1 VAIAAALVPP
11 IATVGIGLA
20 LGQTEIA
27 LGAAL
32 LFGTNIVAIVLG
44 AGLNFML
51 AGISGIHK
59 AGAWGRRSLITLIL
73 ICLGL
78 AVPLTSVL
86 LSRLSRSVRLESAIE
101 SKLPG
106 GVKLVSVSRLRGGGF
121 EVEVESEK
129 AVKEGLASEIAETI
143 EEIEGGK
150 ESVKLRTEL
159 IQRSQSGE

>member
-1 VAIAAALVPP
+1 
-11 IATVGIGLA
+11 
-20 LGQTEIA
+20 
-27 LGAAL
+27 
-32 LFGTNIVAIVLG
+32 
-44 AGLNFML
+44 
-51 AGISGIHK
+51 
-59 AGAWGRRSLITLIL
+59 
-73 ICLGL
+73 
-78 AVPLTSVL
+78 
-86 LSRLSRSVRLESAIE
+86 VRLESAIE
-101 SKLPG
+101 SKLPE